1 MNVGKEDQIQ
11 SLVTI
16 LKRFHKHKGN
26 TKGNIIKGNI
36 KRPNDQ
42 CKKN

>member
-1 MNVGKEDQIQ
+1 MRVGKEEQIK

-26 TKGNIIKGNI
+26 SKVNIIKGNI
-36 KRPNDQ
+36 KKSNDQ
-42 CKKN
+42 SSKS